1 MYLNVNLS
9 KSFQKVFRE
18 NVNVLSS
25 SSGKDNF
32 YVFLLF
38 LAETNWQIIVITFS
52 ISFQKNFNIF
62 RNTYFLFPNPL
73 LCDAQGLKKRR
84 LFLLSKKCE
93 KKERKRERTHLIL
106 SISSEDVKFSFMSST
121 SKLASLSKLV

>member
-1 MYLNVNLS
+1 MKFFKVCIQGKKSFYLICKYLCLEKKCNGIRSFSENKTMYLNANLS

-38 LAETNWQIIVITFS
+38 LAVTDWQIIVI
-52 ISFQKNFNIF
+52 SFLERFDMF

-73 LCDAQGLKKRR
+73 LCNAQG
-84 LFLLSKKCE
+84 
-93 KKERKRERTHLIL
+93 
-106 SISSEDVKFSFMSST
+106 
-121 SKLASLSKLV
+121 

>member
-1 MYLNVNLS
+1 MYLNANLS

-38 LAETNWQIIVITFS
+38 LAVTDWQIIVMSFWKDLTYSEIHIFS
-52 ISFQKNFNIF
+52 
-62 RNTYFLFPNPL
+62 FLTP
-73 LCDAQGLKKRR
+73 CCATHRV
-84 LFLLSKKCE
+84 
-93 KKERKRERTHLIL
+93 KKEALIP
-106 SISSEDVKFSFMSST
+106 IV
-121 SKLASLSKLV
+121 

>member
-1 MYLNVNLS
+1 MKFFKVRIQGK
-9 KSFQKVFRE
+9 KSFYLIFKYLCLEKNCNGIRSFFRKQNYAFQCYSFKKFSKVFRE

-52 ISFQKNFNIF
+52 ISFLEDLTFLEIHIF
-62 RNTYFLFPNPL
+62 SFLTP
-73 LCDAQGLKKRR
+73 CCATHRV
-84 LFLLSKKCE
+84 
-93 KKERKRERTHLIL
+93 KKEALI
-106 SISSEDVKFSFMSST
+106 SII
-121 SKLASLSKLV
+121 

>member
-1 MYLNVNLS
+1 MKFYKVCVQGKKSFYLICTYLCFREKCNGIRSFFSENKIMYLNANLS

-38 LAETNWQIIVITFS
+38 LAVTNWQIIVITFFS
-52 ISFQKNFNIF
+52 VFLERFNIF

-73 LCDAQGLKKRR
+73 LCDAQG
-84 LFLLSKKCE
+84 
-93 KKERKRERTHLIL
+93 
-106 SISSEDVKFSFMSST
+106 
-121 SKLASLSKLV
+121 